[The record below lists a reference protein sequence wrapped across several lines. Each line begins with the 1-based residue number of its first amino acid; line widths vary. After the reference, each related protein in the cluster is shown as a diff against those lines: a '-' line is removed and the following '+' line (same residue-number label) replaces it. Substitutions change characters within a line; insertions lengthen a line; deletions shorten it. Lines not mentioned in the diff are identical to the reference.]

1 MKIAIIDN
9 NAVAMQRDNGRG
21 LGFIQSLAAAA
32 RESDFEF
39 VRHECIGAR
48 LADLKQCRG
57 LILSGS
63 SLDFARSDNQFDRET
78 YEKMIP
84 EFRLLLDFDGPVLGI
99 CFGHQLLA
107 LAEEFDE
114 QRDAFGE
121 LRVQNMLHPED
132 DYMVMPIRMDSPLR
146 FMNER
151 ELWVQHNHKQ
161 EVVLNDGLL
170 KYFDVVAGSA
180 QCQVNVMQHKSRD
193 WFGVQ
198 FHPEVGRASKK
209 GIVSHHEAAVK
220 DGQILMCDFARYC
233 FSGRCGD

>member
-9 NAVAMQRDNGRG
+9 NVDAMQRDNGRG
-21 LGFIQSLAAAA
+21 LGFIQALTAAAP
-32 RESDFEF
+32 ESDYEF
-39 VRHECIGAR
+39 VRCESIAAR
-48 LADLKQCRG
+48 RADLKQCRG

-63 SLDFARSDNQFDRET
+63 RLDFARADNQFDRET
-78 YEKMIP
+78 YQKMIP
-84 EFRLLLDFDGPVLGI
+84 EFQLLRDFNGPVLGI

-107 LAEEFDE
+107 LADEFDE
-114 QRDAFGE
+114 QRDTFGE

-132 DYMVMPIRMDSPLR
+132 DYMVMPIRMNSPLR

-170 KYFDVVAGSA
+170 KYFDVIAGSGR
-180 QCQVNVMQHKSRD
+180 CLVNIMQHKSRD

-209 GIVSHHEAAVK
+209 GTVSRHEAAVQ
-220 DGQILMCDFARYC
+220 DGQLLMCDFVRYC
-233 FSGRCGD
+233 LAH